1 MMTRE
6 NKVGT
11 ILSFVLGAAAGAV
24 TALLLAPKS
33 GAELRGEIAEGVG
46 DGVNQ
51 VRSSAKDLKHR
62 AQELVN
68 SAKARVEDAVDAGQ
82 DAYDQAKNE

>member
-1 MMTRE
+1 MTRE

-33 GAELRGEIAEGVG
+33 GTELRGEIAEGVS

-51 VRSSAKDLKHR
+51 VRSSGTDLKHR
-62 AQELVN
+62 AQKLVN
-68 SAKARVEDAVDAGQ
+68 SAKARVEDAVDAAQ
-82 DAYDQAKNE
+82 VAYDQAKNA